1 MLQQSNISD
10 LIFIDIETTPA
21 YENLQKVPEYEQLLW
36 EEKRGRYRLETENIE
51 DFYFNNAGIYA
62 EFGKIICISV
72 GLVTKNNNALEY
84 NKISFY
90 GDDESVILKDFYLF
104 LDKSF
109 KQNSKINFC
118 GHNIKEFDIPY
129 ICRRS
134 LIKGFKLHP
143 FLAQLQTKKPWEN
156 GSIDTMELWKFGDY
170 KNYISLKL
178 LAYSLGI
185 PSPKDDISGKD
196 VGRVYWQEK
205 DLERIKTYCEKDVL
219 TTAQIIL
226 KLKGM
231 DLLSV

>member
-90 GDDESVILKDFYLF
+90 GDDESVILKDFFLY

-109 KQNSKINFC
+109 RQNSKINFC

-143 FLAQLQTKKPWEN
+143 FLVQLQAKKPWEN
-156 GSIDTMELWKFGDY
+156 GSLDTMELWKFGDY

>member
-90 GDDESVILKDFYLF
+90 DGL
-104 LDKSF
+104 
-109 KQNSKINFC
+109 N
-118 GHNIKEFDIPY
+118 P
-129 ICRRS
+129 
-134 LIKGFKLHP
+134 GF
-143 FLAQLQTKKPWEN
+143 EN
-156 GSIDTMELWKFGDY
+156 
-170 KNYISLKL
+170 
-178 LAYSLGI
+178 
-185 PSPKDDISGKD
+185 
-196 VGRVYWQEK
+196 
-205 DLERIKTYCEKDVL
+205 
-219 TTAQIIL
+219 
-226 KLKGM
+226 
-231 DLLSV
+231 